1 MLGMAISSGLTRR
14 EWMGVAGAGLAG
26 AREKRPNFL
35 FVMADDLGYADLSC
49 YGRRDYQTPHLDRL
63 AREGVRFTDAYAN
76 ACVCSP
82 TRVAL
87 MTGRYQQRLP
97 VGLEEPLATRP
108 RVNLGL
114 PPGHPTL
121 ASVLRGAGYR
131 TALVGKWHLGYLP
144 EYSPEKSG
152 YESFYGFRS
161 GGVDYYTHRLGV
173 TEEAAVDLW
182 EGNQRVEQPGYLTDL
197 LGDRAVGQLRE
208 FGREKKPFLMSLHFS
223 APHWPWQTPED
234 GRAEQNMKSLTHF
247 EGGSAA
253 RYARMVGRMD
263 EQVGRV
269 LNVLRETGLERDTVV
284 VFTSDNGGERYS
296 DTWPYTGRKTELL
309 EGGLR
314 VPAIVRWRGR
324 VKAGGVVRQPAIT
337 MDWMPTFLAMAGVE
351 GPSGYAA
358 DGMDL
363 SPWLTGDAA
372 VRERQFFWRHRYAAQ
387 RAMREG
393 KWKWLSIRG
402 NTFLFDLEADPQEKA
417 NRKTLERDREKRM
430 AAEYARWEAGMLP
443 ENPQGFTHGL
453 GAGEVADRYANPLP

>member
-1 MLGMAISSGLTRR
+1 
-14 EWMGVAGAGLAG
+14 
-26 AREKRPNFL
+26 
-35 FVMADDLGYADLSC
+35 MADDLGYADLSC

-63 AREGVRFTDAYAN
+63 ARGGVRFTEAYAN

-114 PPGHPTL
+114 PAGEPTL

-131 TALVGKWHLGYLP
+131 TSLVGKWHLGYLP

-161 GGVDYYTHRLGV
+161 GGVDYYTHRAAVG
-173 TEEAAVDLW
+173 EETPVDLW
-182 EGNQRVEQPGYLTDL
+182 EGDKRVEQPGYLTDL
-197 LGDRAVGQLRE
+197 LGARAERQLRE

-234 GRAEQNMKSLTHF
+234 GGPDRQMKTLTHF

-269 LNVLRETGLERDTVV
+269 LTVLRETGLERDTVV

-296 DTWPYTGRKTELL
+296 DAWPYTGRKTELL

-324 VKAGGVVRQPAIT
+324 VPAGRVVRQTAMT

-351 GPSGYAA
+351 APRGYQP

-363 SPWLTGDAA
+363 SPWLLGEAP
-372 VRERQFFWRHRYAAQ
+372 VRDRKLFWRHRYASQ

-402 NTFLFDLEADPQEKA
+402 NSFLFDLEADPQEKA
-417 NRKTLERDREKRM
+417 NRKTVEGEREKRM
-430 AAEYARWEAGMLP
+430 AADYARWEAEMLP

-453 GAGEVADRYANPLP
+453 GAKDVADRYVNPLP

>member
-1 MLGMAISSGLTRR
+1 
-14 EWMGVAGAGLAG
+14 MGVAAG
-26 AREKRPNFL
+26 ALQGVKRQPNFL

-63 AREGVRFTDAYAN
+63 AREGVKFRNAYAN

-87 MTGRYQQRLP
+87 MTGRYQQRLA
-97 VGLEEPLATRP
+97 VGLEEPIATRP
-108 RVNLGL
+108 RVNVGL
-114 PPGHPTL
+114 PPEQPTL
-121 ASVLRGAGYR
+121 ATMLRGAGYR
-131 TALVGKWHLGYLP
+131 TALVGKWHLGLLP

-161 GGVDYYTHRLGV
+161 GGVDYYTHKAVVDER
-173 TEEAAVDLW
+173 APVDLW
-182 EGNQRVEQPGYLTDL
+182 EGDRRVEQPGYLTDL
-197 LGDRAVGQLRE
+197 LGQRAVKQLRE

-234 GRAEQNMKSLTHF
+234 GGPERGMGSLAHF

-253 RYARMVGRMD
+253 RYARMVKSMD

-269 LNVLRETGLERDTVV
+269 LAALKESGQERDTVV
-284 VFTSDNGGERYS
+284 VFTSDNGGERFS

-314 VPAIVRWRGR
+314 VPAIVRWPGR
-324 VKAGGVVRQPAIT
+324 VKAGRETGQVAMT
-337 MDWMPTFLAMAGVE
+337 MDWMPTLLRLAGVE
-351 GPSGYAA
+351 GPAGYPP

-363 SPWLTGDAA
+363 TPWLLGEAA
-372 VRERQFFWRHRYAAQ
+372 ERERRVFWRHRYAAQ

-393 KWKWLSIRG
+393 KWKWLSIQG

-417 NRKTLERDREKRM
+417 NRKTIEPERERRM
-430 AAEYARWEAGMLP
+430 AAAFAEWNAGMLP
-443 ENPQGFTHGL
+443 ENPESFSHGL
-453 GAGEVADRYANPLP
+453 GAGQVADRYANPQR

>member
-1 MLGMAISSGLTRR
+1 MAIRSGLTRR
-14 EWMGVAGAGLAG
+14 QWLATAGTSLAG
-26 AREKRPNFL
+26 ASRKQPNFL
-35 FVMADDLGYADLSC
+35 FIMADDLGYADLSC
-49 YGRRDYQTPHLDRL
+49 YGRRDYSTPHLDRL
-63 AREGVRFTDAYAN
+63 AREGMRFTNAYAN

-108 RVNLGL
+108 RLNLGL

-144 EYSPEKSG
+144 DYSPEKSG

-161 GGVDYYTHRLGV
+161 GGVDYYTHRLGA
-173 TEEAAVDLW
+173 TAESAVDLW
-182 EGNQRVEQPGYLTDL
+182 DGDRRLEQPGYLTDL
-197 LGDRAVGQLRE
+197 LGNRAVAQLRE
-208 FGREKKPFLMSLHFS
+208 FGREKKPFLMNLHFS

-234 GRAEQNMKSLTHF
+234 GQADPAMKSLTNF
-247 EGGSAA
+247 EGGSEA

-269 LNVLRETGLERDTVV
+269 LDVLRQTGLDRDTVV
-284 VFTSDNGGERYS
+284 IFTSDNGGERYS

-314 VPAIVRWRGR
+314 VPAIVRWPRK
-324 VKAGGVVRQPAIT
+324 VKSGGVVRQPAMT

-351 GPSGYAA
+351 GPRGYAA
-358 DGMDL
+358 DGIDL
-363 SPWLTGDAA
+363 SPWLTGAA
-372 VRERQFFWRHRYAAQ
+372 PVRERAFFWRHRYAAQ